1 MIFERPGNESPDFT
15 VDLQPANPNV
25 DVLLLPVILAPVL
38 ERRSELDVVRRG
50 VDIARTEQLTLLA
63 AGVAFYAFLSF
74 VPLALLVVAIAAS
87 IGGEGWVEGVS
98 EAAADVLTPT
108 AQQFLAESIA
118 DDVGRQG
125 ATVVGALGLLWGG
138 SRVLR
143 GLDRAFAKVYGTG
156 PPKSIL
162 ATLSDA
168 ALVTLIVTIGLGIVA
183 GIEAATVLLP
193 EFDPGLL
200 GPLGSLVVLFVA
212 FYPLYLIFPEA
223 DVTPREAIPGAV
235 IAAVGWFLLGRTF
248 SLYAGFATASA
259 IYGALGGVF
268 LVLVWLY
275 VGAIV
280 LVGGAVCNA
289 VLADRDSDRQ
299 LQSPGTRQ
307 FSSEAMTDDAT
318 GADEPHRDDD
328 VRHEDRGEE
337 VRHEDRGEDVYRVD
351 TDEGAD
357 QSTRDEWVAA
367 EDRESTRTHH
377 RAGDR
382 VSARTRD
389 RADDPEALRE
399 EIERLTD
406 RLESFETQVESRTV
420 EKASLEAELKR
431 YVRRRVRHSHAH
443 GWGPYLVLLY
453 GTALA
458 IAAFY
463 FLDGG
468 WAILAMF
475 VVWTSVLGVYLLMV
489 LFGAGISLLNVPG
502 RLRDRFGEWRS

>member
-1 MIFERPGNESPDFT
+1 M
-15 VDLQPANPNV
+15 
-25 DVLLLPVILAPVL
+25 
-38 ERRSELDVVRRG
+38 
-50 VDIARTEQLTLLA
+50 DIARTEQLTLLA

-74 VPLALLVVAIAAS
+74 IPLALLVVAIAAS
-87 IGGEGWVEGVS
+87 VGGEGWVEGVS

-108 AQQFLAESIA
+108 AQELLAESIA
-118 DDVGRQG
+118 DDIGRQG

-143 GLDRAFAKVYGTG
+143 GLDQAFAKVYGTG

-212 FYPLYLIFPEA
+212 FYPLYLIFPDA
-223 DVTPREAIPGAV
+223 DVTPREALPGAV
-235 IAAVGWFLLGRTF
+235 IAAVGWFLLARTF

-289 VLADRDSDRQ
+289 VLAGRDSDRQ

-307 FSSEAMTDDAT
+307 FSSGAMTDDAT
-318 GADEPHRDDD
+318 GTDEPA
-328 VRHEDRGEE
+328 
-337 VRHEDRGEDVYRVD
+337 GEDARTDGPGEDEYRVD
-351 TDEGAD
+351 TGEDEYRVDTG
-357 QSTRDEWVAA
+357 
-367 EDRESTRTHH
+367 EDTGRPNDGDIGVGEAGRGEVHTTD
-377 RAGDR
+377 RAGGR
-382 VSARTRD
+382 VTGRTRD

-406 RLESFETQVESRTV
+406 RLESFETQVENRTV
-420 EKASLEAELKR
+420 QKTSLEAELKR
-431 YVRRRVRHSHAH
+431 YIRRRVRHSHAH

-489 LFGAGISLLNVPG
+489 LFGAGISLLDVPG

>member
-1 MIFERPGNESPDFT
+1 M
-15 VDLQPANPNV
+15 
-25 DVLLLPVILAPVL
+25 L
-38 ERRSELDVVRRG
+38 ERRSELDLVRRG

-108 AQQFLAESIA
+108 AQQLLAESIA

-168 ALVTLIVTIGLGIVA
+168 ALVTLVVTIGLGIVA
-183 GIEAATVLLP
+183 AIETATVFLP
-193 EFDPGLL
+193 GFDPGLL

-212 FYPLYLIFPEA
+212 FYPLYLIFPDA
-223 DVTPREAIPGAV
+223 DVTPREALPGAV
-235 IAAVGWFLLGRTF
+235 IAALGWFLLARTF
-248 SLYAGFATASA
+248 SLYAGFATVSA
-259 IYGALGGVF
+259 IYGALGGIF

-289 VLADRDSDRQ
+289 VLAGRDSDRQ

-307 FSSEAMTDDAT
+307 FPVGAMTDDAT
-318 GADEPHRDDD
+318 GADEPAGDDD
-328 VRHEDRGEE
+328 IPQGKPDDDGIPQGEP
-337 VRHEDRGEDVYRVD
+337 DDDDIPQGKPDDDDIPQGEPDEGNYRVD
-351 TDEGAD
+351 TG
-357 QSTRDEWVAA
+357 
-367 EDRESTRTHH
+367 EDH
-377 RAGDR
+377 RHVVTGKYTQEDTADR

-389 RADDPEALRE
+389 RADDPEVLRE

-406 RLESFETQVESRTV
+406 RLEAFEERVEDRTV
-420 EKASLEAELKR
+420 QKASLEAELKR
-431 YVRRRVRHSHAH
+431 YVRKRVRHSHAH

-463 FLDGG
+463 YLDGG

-502 RLRDRFGEWRS
+502 RLRNRIEEWRS